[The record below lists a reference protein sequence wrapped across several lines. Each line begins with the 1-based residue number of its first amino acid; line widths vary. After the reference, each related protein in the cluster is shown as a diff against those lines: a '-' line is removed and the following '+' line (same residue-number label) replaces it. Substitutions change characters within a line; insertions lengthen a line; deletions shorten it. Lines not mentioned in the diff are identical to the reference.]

1 MDDTCTYSSG
11 SYVHIAVKMLG
22 QFHTETDV
30 LRDATIALMQNLIP
44 YIF

>member
-1 MDDTCTYSSG
+1 MDNTYSSG

-30 LRDATIALMQNLIP
+30 LRDATIAQLMQNLIP
-44 YIF
+44 